1 MYLMETIEIK
11 DQKISDK
18 MPSILELVSISIL
31 YLLQIFLL
39 LRRVGLFQYPQTQ
52 PQGHPNKG
60 LRTLNPDYFFYP
72 FVLSVT
78 EVLTRP

>member
-18 MPSILELVSISIL
+18 MPSILEFVSVNILLFIANISFIE
-31 YLLQIFLL
+31 
-39 LRRVGLFQYPQTQ
+39 RVGLFQYPQTQ

-78 EVLTRP
+78 EVFT